1 MNRKKKIEGL
11 PFYKSRIF
19 LIVLAA
25 VVVLCGVGIL
35 CLRLAGYR
43 RFSVK
48 YLNTLDATEETLSF
62 TGFLQR
68 DGSFRIPALQRSCIT
83 VTAPTR

>member
-35 CLRLAGYR
+35 WLRLAGYR
-43 RFSVK
+43 HPGCKRRNPV
-48 YLNTLDATEETLSF
+48 LHRLSPSGRNREKGADLF
-62 TGFLQR
+62 GYRLCR
-68 DGSFRIPALQRSCIT
+68 GR
-83 VTAPTR
+83 V